1 MLLREAEV
9 AGRGICDVRIRAGR
23 IAELAPRLAPRP
35 GEPQFGAADG
45 ALLPGLHDHHLH
57 LLAMAAARQSVR
69 CGPPEIAD
77 EAALRRAL
85 ANAKPRR
92 GWLRGHGYCESV
104 AGELN
109 RWRLDG
115 LAPNA
120 PPLRIQHRSGALW
133 MLNSAALR
141 ALGLDGR
148 AAGFAGVASGDG
160 NAPSDSAPA
169 ARGSGAPPDFAD
181 VAHGGA
187 PTEFADVVHGG
198 APTGFAPAARSGGAP
213 PDFAG
218 VERDASGRATGRLFR
233 GDGWL
238 RARLGPAPPPNL
250 APVGAA
256 LARCGITG
264 VTDATP
270 DNGPEAVALIAAAQK
285 SGALP
290 QRVWWMGGARLP
302 AGSDGARPLKLLLD
316 DWALPS
322 LDALARRVARAHAA
336 GRPVAIHCVTRAELA
351 VACAAIE
358 QAGPLRGD
366 RLEHA
371 AVAPPELAAWV
382 RRLGL
387 AVITQP
393 NFVRERGDHYLRE
406 VAARDQPWLWRCRGW
421 DQLGVP
427 LGGGSDAPFGSP
439 DAWAAMS
446 AATTRRTARGA
457 ILGPGEALSPERALR
472 LFTTP
477 PNAPGGAPRPIAP
490 GTPAD
495 LCLLRLPWREA
506 RKSLCATHVRATW
519 RAGKQIW
526 SAER

>member
-1 MLLREAEV
+1 MLREAEI
-9 AGRGICDVRIRAGR
+9 AGLGICDVRIDAGR
-23 IAELAPRLAPRP
+23 IAELSPRLAPRA
-35 GEPQFGAADG
+35 GEAQFGAAGG

-57 LLAMAAARQSVR
+57 LLALAAARQSLR
-69 CGPPEIAD
+69 CGPPEVAD
-77 EAALRRAL
+77 EAALRCAL
-85 ANAKPRR
+85 SDAKPHR

-133 MLNSAALR
+133 MLNSAALH
-141 ALGLDGR
+141 ALGLDGPD
-148 AAGFAGVASGDG
+148 A
-160 NAPSDSAPA
+160 DSAGGKRGGGAQSDIAA
-169 ARGSGAPPDFAD
+169 ARGD
-181 VAHGGA
+181 VATA
-187 PTEFADVVHGG
+187 
-198 APTGFAPAARSGGAP
+198 
-213 PDFAG
+213 DFAG

-233 GDGWL
+233 ADGWL
-238 RARLGPAPPPNL
+238 RARLGPAPPPDL
-250 APVGAA
+250 APAGAA

-270 DNGPEAVALIAAAQK
+270 DNGPEAVALIEAAQK

-302 AGSDGARPLKLLLD
+302 AGSGGAPRPLKLLLD
-316 DWALPS
+316 DWALPAPE
-322 LDALARRVARAHAA
+322 ALARRVARAHAA
-336 GRPVAIHCVTRAELA
+336 GRPAAIHCVTRAQLA

-387 AVITQP
+387 TVVTQP
-393 NFVRERGDHYLRE
+393 NFVRERGDDYLRE

-421 DQLGVP
+421 DELGVP

-446 AATTRRTARGA
+446 AAATRRTARGA
-457 ILGPGEALSPERALR
+457 ILGSGEALRPERALR

-477 PNAPGGAPRPIAP
+477 PESPGGAPRPIAP
-490 GTPAD
+490 GAPAD

-506 RKSLCATHVRATW
+506 RASLCAGLVRATW
-519 RAGKQIW
+519 RSGELIW
-526 SAER
+526 SAQR

>member
-1 MLLREAEV
+1 VLLREAEV

-35 GEPQFGAADG
+35 GEPQFGAAGG

-57 LLAMAAARQSVR
+57 MLALAAAHQSVR

-141 ALGLDGR
+141 ALGLDSR
-148 AAGFAGVASGDG
+148 AAGFAGGARGDG
-160 NAPSDSAPA
+160 KAISDSAPA
-169 ARGSGAPPDFAD
+169 ARG
-181 VAHGGA
+181 
-187 PTEFADVVHGG
+187 
-198 APTGFAPAARSGGAP
+198 GGAP

-233 GDGWL
+233 ADGWL

-250 APVGAA
+250 APVGEA

-322 LDALARRVARAHAA
+322 PDALARRVARAHAA

-490 GTPAD
+490 GAPAD

-506 RKSLCATHVRATW
+506 RESLCATHVRATW
-519 RAGKQIW
+519 RGGEQIW
-526 SAER
+526 SAEG

>member
-1 MLLREAEV
+1 MLLREAEI

-23 IAELAPRLAPRP
+23 IAALAPRLAPRP
-35 GEPQFGAADG
+35 GEAQFAAAGG

-57 LLAMAAARQSVR
+57 LLALAAARQSLR

-77 EAALRRAL
+77 ESALRRAL
-85 ANAKPRR
+85 ADAKPRR

-104 AGELN
+104 AGELD

-115 LAPNA
+115 LAPSA

-141 ALGLDGR
+141 ALGLDSR
-148 AAGFAGVASGDG
+148 AA
-160 NAPSDSAPA
+160 
-169 ARGSGAPPDFAD
+169 
-181 VAHGGA
+181 H
-187 PTEFADVVHGG
+187 
-198 APTGFAPAARSGGAP
+198 
-213 PDFAG
+213 FAG

-233 GDGWL
+233 ADGWL
-238 RARLGPAPPPNL
+238 RARLGPAPPPDL

-302 AGSDGARPLKLLLD
+302 AGGDGAPRPLKLLLD
-316 DWALPS
+316 DWALPAPE
-322 LDALARRVARAHAA
+322 ALARRVAWAHAA

-358 QAGPLRGD
+358 QAGALRGD

-387 AVITQP
+387 AVVTQP
-393 NFVRERGDHYLRE
+393 NFVSERGDDYLRE

-421 DQLGVP
+421 DELGVP

-439 DAWAAMS
+439 DVWAAMA

-457 ILGPGEALSPERALR
+457 VLGPGEALRPERALR

-477 PNAPGGAPRPIAP
+477 PESPGGAPRHIDP
-490 GTPAD
+490 GAPAD
-495 LCLLRLPWREA
+495 LCLLRPPWREA
-506 RKSLCATHVRATW
+506 RESLCAAHVRATW
-519 RAGKQIW
+519 RTGKLIW
-526 SAER
+526 SAEG

>member
-1 MLLREAEV
+1 MLLREAEI

-23 IAELAPRLAPRP
+23 IAALAPRLAPRP
-35 GEPQFGAADG
+35 GEAQFAAAGG

-57 LLAMAAARQSVR
+57 LLALAAARQSLR

-77 EAALRRAL
+77 ESALRRAL
-85 ANAKPRR
+85 ADAKPRR

-104 AGELN
+104 AGELD

-141 ALGLDGR
+141 ALGLDSR
-148 AAGFAGVASGDG
+148 AAHFAGGKRSGG
-160 NAPSDSAPA
+160 GAPSDFAASAREGGAPLDFVEAVRGGETPLAFVVA
-169 ARGSGAPPDFAD
+169 ARGD
-181 VAHGGA
+181 VA
-187 PTEFADVVHGG
+187 
-198 APTGFAPAARSGGAP
+198 PAH
-213 PDFAG
+213 FAG

-233 GDGWL
+233 ADGWL
-238 RARLGPAPPPNL
+238 RARLGPAPPPDL

-302 AGSDGARPLKLLLD
+302 AGGDGAPRPLKLLLD
-316 DWALPS
+316 DWALPAPE
-322 LDALARRVARAHAA
+322 ALARRVAWAHAA

-358 QAGPLRGD
+358 QAGALRGD

-387 AVITQP
+387 AVVTQP
-393 NFVRERGDHYLRE
+393 NFVRERGDDYLRE

-421 DQLGVP
+421 DELGVP

-439 DAWAAMS
+439 DVWAAMA

-457 ILGPGEALSPERALR
+457 VLGPGEALRPERALR

-477 PNAPGGAPRPIAP
+477 PESPGGAPRRIAP
-490 GTPAD
+490 GAPAD
-495 LCLLRLPWREA
+495 LCLLRPPWREA
-506 RKSLCATHVRATW
+506 RESLCAAHVRATW
-519 RAGKQIW
+519 RAGKLIW
-526 SAER
+526 SAEG

>member
-1 MLLREAEV
+1 MLLREAEI
-9 AGRGICDVRIRAGR
+9 AGRGVCDVRICAGR
-23 IAELAPRLAPRP
+23 IAELAPRLAPRA
-35 GEPQFGAADG
+35 GEAQFGAAGG

-57 LLAMAAARQSVR
+57 LLALAAARQSLR
-69 CGPPEIAD
+69 CGPPEVAD

-85 ANAKPRR
+85 ADAKPRR

-109 RWRLDG
+109 RWRLDA
-115 LAPNA
+115 LAPSA

-141 ALGLDGR
+141 ALGLDG
-148 AAGFAGVASGDG
+148 
-160 NAPSDSAPA
+160 PT
-169 ARGSGAPPDFAD
+169 AD
-181 VAHGGA
+181 C
-187 PTEFADVVHGG
+187 
-198 APTGFAPAARSGGAP
+198 
-213 PDFAG
+213 AG
-218 VERDASGRATGRLFR
+218 VERDDSGRATGRLFR
-233 GDGWL
+233 ADGWL

-270 DNGPEAVALIAAAQK
+270 DNGPEAVALIAGAQK

-302 AGSDGARPLKLLLD
+302 AGDGAPRPLKLLLD
-316 DWALPS
+316 DWALPAPE
-322 LDALARRVARAHAA
+322 ALARRVARAHAA

-358 QAGPLRGD
+358 QAGAQHGD

-387 AVITQP
+387 TVVTQP
-393 NFVRERGDHYLRE
+393 NFVRERGDDYLRE

-421 DQLGVP
+421 AELGVP

-446 AATTRRTARGA
+446 AAATRRTARGA
-457 ILGPGEALSPERALR
+457 VLGPGEALSPERALR

-477 PNAPGGAPRPIAP
+477 PDSPGGAPRPIAP
-490 GTPAD
+490 GAPAD

-506 RKSLCATHVRATW
+506 RASLCASLVRATW
-519 RAGKQIW
+519 CSGKLLW
-526 SAER
+526 SAEQ

>member
-1 MLLREAEV
+1 VLLREAEL

-23 IAELAPRLAPRP
+23 IVELAPRLAPRP
-35 GEPQFGAADG
+35 GEPQFGAAGG

-57 LLAMAAARQSVR
+57 LLALAAAHQSVR

-77 EAALRRAL
+77 EAALCRAL
-85 ANAKPRR
+85 ADAKPRR

-141 ALGLDGR
+141 VLGLDGR
-148 AAGFAGVASGDG
+148 DEGCAGGARGDG

-169 ARGSGAPPDFAD
+169 ARGGSAPSNFAG
-181 VAHGGA
+181 VVHGGA

-198 APTGFAPAARSGGAP
+198 APKGFASAARGSGAP

-233 GDGWL
+233 ADGWL

-250 APVGAA
+250 APVGEA

-393 NFVRERGDHYLRE
+393 NFVRERGDDYLRE

-490 GTPAD
+490 GAPAD

-506 RKSLCATHVRATW
+506 RKSLRATHVRATW

-526 SAER
+526 SAEW